1 MEEPKFSRFYL
12 LPKIHQ
18 RLHSV
23 SGRPIMSNSGF
34 YTENISAFLDLHC
47 KPIATKVK
55 SYIKDTNDFLR
66 KLQNLAKLPDD
77 AILCTIDLVVLY
89 RNTPNDEGLLLLNKM
104 LDKQRKSYFRNN
116 ISTDLSAKETVISTS
131 TFCRDTH
138 TIAIP

>member
-1 MEEPKFSRFYL
+1 M
-12 LPKIHQ
+12 
-18 RLHSV
+18 
-23 SGRPIMSNSGF
+23 
-34 YTENISAFLDLHC
+34 FLDFYPVNL
-47 KPIATKVK
+47 
-55 SYIKDTNDFLR
+55 SRQKDTNDFLR